1 MRKTLT
7 ALVAAAAFVGF
18 AGSAFAGSGC
28 GGGYHAS
35 GKTGTEVATSGQTT
49 KPVQQTQVPSG
60 SSQ

>member
-18 AGSAFAGSGC
+18 ANSAFAGAGC
-28 GGGYHAS
+28 GSGYHAS
-35 GKTGTEVATSGQTT
+35 TKDSSEVAQTGQTT